1 MKEHIIA
8 VLLCLV
14 LVVAISV
21 GCRADVQTEKYEYW
35 VKPGDTLW
43 DIAEEYAPRGTD
55 KREYIFNVK
64 RDNGLKTSDLY
75 QGMVLEIVREA
86 K

>member
-1 MKEHIIA
+1 MKEQIVAI
-8 VLLCLV
+8 VLCVV
-14 LVVAISV
+14 LVVAITVS
-21 GCRADVQTEKYEYW
+21 CRADVQTEKFDYW

-55 KREYIFNVK
+55 KREYIFNIK
-64 RDNGLKTSDLY
+64 RDNGLETSDI
-75 QGMVLEIVREA
+75 QPDMVLEIVREI

>member
-1 MKEHIIA
+1 
-8 VLLCLV
+8 
-14 LVVAISV
+14 VVAISV
-21 GCRADVQTEKYEYW
+21 GCRADVQTEKYEYR

-64 RDNGLKTSDLY
+64 KDNGLKTSNIY
-75 QGMVLEIVREA
+75 SGMVLEIVREVQ
-86 K
+86 